1 MKNALKNFLCH
12 MLFFVAVE
20 LLLVYLI
27 FNEWPTTHF
36 FTWLGLSHVIYFIS
50 LPFFGWWRI
59 NTKKLLSKIG
69 ATISPL
75 ILHLIVHLVPF
86 WGEMDH
92 HCHVSCVHEYDI
104 IWGIVFIAFI
114 IVCGEYFLHRKNYR
128 RV

>member
-59 NTKKLLSKIG
+59 KEKNLIGKIG
-69 ATISPL
+69 ATTLPL
-75 ILHLIVHLVPF
+75 VLHVIVHLVPF
-86 WGEMDH
+86 VDEMDH
-92 HCHVSCVHEYDI
+92 HYGHEHNMVWVI
-104 IWGIVFIAFI
+104 IMLIIAFTVI
-114 IVCGEYFLHRKNYR
+114 MCGEYLLHKKNYR